1 MSNLLKTK
9 RRQAE
14 KNNPHTPY
22 ARRRR
27 GTARRASGFKRR
39 IGAAP

>member
-1 MSNLLKTK
+1 MSKSLKTK

-27 GTARRASGFKRR
+27 GTARRASGLGRCME
-39 IGAAP
+39 AAL